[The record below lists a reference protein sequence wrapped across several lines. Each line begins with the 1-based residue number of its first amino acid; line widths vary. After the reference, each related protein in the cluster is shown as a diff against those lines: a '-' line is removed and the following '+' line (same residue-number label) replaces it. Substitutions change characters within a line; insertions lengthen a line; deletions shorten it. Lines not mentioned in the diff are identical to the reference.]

1 MSMKIKLN
9 QVEPNFKAT
18 DTESCDGKRCLNLFS
33 RVEVSRS
40 ESRSLHIKLEVL
52 TLASFIKKIER
63 SIFAKIKFFLLSN
76 VL

>member
-1 MSMKIKLN
+1 MKIKLN

-40 ESRSLHIKLEVL
+40 ESRSLHIKL
-52 TLASFIKKIER
+52 KC
-63 SIFAKIKFFLLSN
+63 
-76 VL
+76 